1 MSRTYDVYFP
11 EDPECPGKKIPHD
24 NIKLPIQTARQ
35 KQFPHLCTYEGKVF
49 YDSGTK
55 KGEDPE
61 DPDFFLKPGE
71 WVVKCVTENNN
82 FVCIRKSLKQ
92 KSRNIH
98 FMHSAFLMSSS
109 N

>member
-1 MSRTYDVYFP
+1 MQIGQAVNAKHKGSYYDTFITCIHLMSRTYDVYFP

-55 KGEDPE
+55 KGDDPE
-61 DPDFFLKPGE
+61 DPDFF
-71 WVVKCVTENNN
+71 WN
-82 FVCIRKSLKQ
+82 R
-92 KSRNIH
+92 
-98 FMHSAFLMSSS
+98 
-109 N
+109 